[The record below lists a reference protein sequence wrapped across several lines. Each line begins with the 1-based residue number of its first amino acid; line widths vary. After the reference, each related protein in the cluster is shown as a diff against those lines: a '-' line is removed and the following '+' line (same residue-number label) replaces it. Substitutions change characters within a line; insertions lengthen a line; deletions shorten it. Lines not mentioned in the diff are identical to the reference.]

1 MGRPVPPM
9 ASPHREPDVEEL
21 NWDHPSSLENE
32 MSKRPVTS
40 DDFLTISP
48 TIRVLPIIHG
58 SGDFAIQ
65 VREELLR
72 RPYDCV
78 AVPIPP
84 SFQEEVEAAV
94 ERLPDI
100 SVVVQV
106 DADEEREYEGGDDEG
121 IPSEPGFSYV
131 PIDPCQGVIAA
142 IRTAQGERIAR
153 EFIDLETPRYVSV
166 TGTFPDP
173 YALKRVSPDRFA
185 AAILAAVP
193 PPPPGQVTDRIRWM
207 AARLRELESKY
218 RLTLFVCSILDWPW
232 IRDAFRRRL
241 EPPEAPSFFSPI
253 QTFGVD
259 PRTLI
264 FALGEVPYI
273 TGLYETGRREL
284 TPDDNLS
291 VDGVKE
297 MVLDARE
304 RLRARHPKIAVRIT
318 PQVLSTFFRYV
329 RNLSLVDRRLTPDLY
344 TLIVAAKQTAGDDF
358 ALALAE
364 AAREYVV
371 ADSGGGE
378 PDPDGIGLLRMGI
391 HRGDVPIWGTG
402 PMVSRL
408 PGQSMSWRTC
418 ELKPKPTREEQT
430 QWRHRWNPFGMC
442 SWPPEDDRIES
453 FHRHVRDQAKAIIGA
468 DLARTEKF
476 TTSVRDGI
484 DIRET
489 LRNWHTGDLYVK
501 VVPPSRGS
509 IEIVV
514 FLFDL
519 PADPE
524 LYTNRTTWYAERGE
538 ELTLAFYATD
548 PMKNLVGPGIA
559 QAEYGGAL
567 FLFPPRPIPDV
578 WTDPRLDFTET
589 LEERLLAGAFL
600 HSRDRHVAVV
610 SPRIPPSSWRRLA
623 RRFGRKIV
631 HLPLKRFSGQ
641 LLERLR
647 TFHVLN
653 GRQVR
658 SYAAD
663 FIRDA

>member
-1 MGRPVPPM
+1 MSKPPM
-9 ASPHREPDVEEL
+9 
-21 NWDHPSSLENE
+21 
-32 MSKRPVTS
+32 TS
-40 DDFLTISP
+40 DDFLTIGP
-48 TIRVLPIIHG
+48 RIRVMPVIHG

-65 VREELLR
+65 VREELLK

-78 AVPIPP
+78 AVPLPP
-84 SFQEEVEAAV
+84 SFQEEVEEAV
-94 ERLPDI
+94 RQLPAV

-106 DADEEREYEGGDDEG
+106 DAETDEAEFT
-121 IPSEPGFSYV
+121 SEEDPDAESGLGFSYV

-142 IRTAQGERIAR
+142 LRTAMGERMAR
-153 EFIDLETPRYVSV
+153 EFIDMETPRFVSV

-185 AAILAAVP
+185 AAILAAIP
-193 PPPPGQVTDRIRWM
+193 PPPPGQVADRIRWM
-207 AARLRELESKY
+207 AARLRELEAKH
-218 RLTLFVCSILDWPW
+218 RLILLVCSILDWPW
-232 IRDAFRRRL
+232 IRDAYRHRL
-241 EPPEAPSFFSPI
+241 APSEPQSFFSPI
-253 QTFGVD
+253 QTFPVD
-259 PRTLI
+259 PRTLV
-264 FALGEVPYI
+264 FALGELPYI
-273 TGLYETGRREL
+273 TGLYERGRREL

-304 RLRARHPKIAVRIT
+304 RLRAKHPKVAARIT
-318 PQVLSTFFRYV
+318 PQVLSVFFRYV

-364 AAREYVV
+364 TARDYPYS
-371 ADSGGGE
+371 AL
-378 PDPDGIGLLRMGI
+378 DGDEEESTGFDQPGAMRMGI
-391 HRGDVPIWGTG
+391 HQGDVPIWGPG

-408 PGQSMSWRTC
+408 PGQSMSWRNL
-418 ELKPKPTREEQT
+418 ELRPRPTREEQT
-430 QWRHRWNPFGMC
+430 RWRQRWNPFGMC

-509 IEIVV
+509 IEVVV
-514 FLFDL
+514 FLFEV
-519 PADPE
+519 PAEPE
-524 LYTNRTTWYAERGE
+524 LYTNRTTWYAEHGE
-538 ELTLAFYATD
+538 ESTLAFYATD

-567 FLFPPRPIPDV
+567 FIFPPRPIPDV

-610 SPRIPPSSWRRLA
+610 SPKLPPSSWRRLA
-623 RRFGRKIV
+623 RRYGRKIV

-647 TFHVLN
+647 IFHVLN
-653 GRQVR
+653 GKQVR
-658 SYAAD
+658 SYATD
-663 FIRDA
+663 FIRDM

>member
-1 MGRPVPPM
+1 
-9 ASPHREPDVEEL
+9 
-21 NWDHPSSLENE
+21 
-32 MSKRPVTS
+32 MSTARVTS

-48 TIRVLPIIHG
+48 RIRVLPIIHG
-58 SGDFAIQ
+58 SGDFAVQ
-65 VREELLR
+65 VREELLS

-78 AVPIPP
+78 AVPLPP
-84 SFQEEVEAAV
+84 SFQEDVEAAV
-94 ERLPDI
+94 DRLPAI

-106 DADEEREYEGGDDEG
+106 DAESHEGEG
-121 IPSEPGFSYV
+121 ETGFSYV

-142 IRTAQGERIAR
+142 LRTARGERIAR
-153 EFIDLETPRYVSV
+153 AFIDLETPRFVSV

-173 YALKRVSPDRFA
+173 YALKKVPPDRFA
-185 AAILAAVP
+185 AAMLAVVTP
-193 PPPPGQVTDRIRWM
+193 PSNAQVTRRITWM
-207 AARLRELESKY
+207 AARLRDLESRH
-218 RLTLFVCSILDWPW
+218 RLILLVCSILDWPW
-232 IRDAFRRRL
+232 IRDAYQRGL
-241 EPPEAPSFFSPI
+241 DPPEPESFFSPI
-253 QTFGVD
+253 QTFSVD

-264 FALGEVPYI
+264 FALGELPYI
-273 TGLYETGRREL
+273 TALYERGRREL

-304 RLRARHPKIAVRIT
+304 RLRAKHPKIAQRIT
-318 PQVLSTFFRYV
+318 PQILSIYFRYL
-329 RNLSLVDRRLTPDLY
+329 RNLCLMDRRLTPDLY
-344 TLIVAAKQTAGDDF
+344 TLIVAAQQTAGDDF

-364 AAREYVV
+364 TAREYPFT
-371 ADSGGGE
+371 ASDSEDAGWEDANELGA
-378 PDPDGIGLLRMGI
+378 LRMGI
-391 HRGDVPIWGTG
+391 HQAEVPVWGTG

-408 PGQSMSWRTC
+408 PGQSLSWRSC
-418 ELKPKPTREEQT
+418 ELRPKPRVEEQT
-430 QWRHRWNPFGMC
+430 RWRQRWNPFGMC
-442 SWPPEDDRIES
+442 SWPPEDERIES

-476 TTSVRDGI
+476 TTSIRDGI

-509 IEIVV
+509 IEVV
-514 FLFDL
+514 LFLFDV

-524 LYTNRTTWYAERGE
+524 LYTNRTTWYAEHHE
-538 ELTLAFYATD
+538 ESTLAFYATD

-578 WTDPRLDFTET
+578 WNDRRLDFTDT
-589 LEERLLAGAFL
+589 LEERLLAAGFL
-600 HSRDRHVAVV
+600 HSQDTHVAVV
-610 SPRIPPSSWRRLA
+610 SPKLPPASWRRLA

-631 HLPLKRFSGQ
+631 HLPIKRFSGQ

-653 GRQVR
+653 GKVVR

-663 FIRDA
+663 FIRDM